1 EARQFLADKD
11 PARRAHLVDRL
22 LERPEYVDFWTMRWG
37 DILRIDQNKVG
48 AQGAVAMTRWLRHRL
63 QDNVPYDRLAYEVLT
78 ARGNTAAE
86 GPAAFYKAVNGP
98 EALARSFS
106 QLFLGVRIECAQCH
120 HHPSERWGQD
130 DYFALAGLFTGVA
143 TKPAPNGN

>member
-1 EARQFLADKD
+1 
-11 PARRAHLVDRL
+11 
-22 LERPEYVDFWTMRWG
+22 
-37 DILRIDQNKVG
+37 
-48 AQGAVAMTRWLRHRL
+48 
-63 QDNVPYDRLAYEVLT
+63 VPYDRLAYEVLT

-130 DYFALAGLFTGVA
+130 DYFALAGFFTGVA
-143 TKPAPNGN
+143 TKPLPGGGEAVFSRGGADLNHPRTGKPVPARALGAAPPDLARVADRRAV